1 MKYLLFVLLLLVVR
15 PTWAQRTAN
24 IAPHK
29 LPLKVQKAFES
40 KYPQAQV
47 KQAIWQEVD
56 TSYQGQFWDEAN
68 GIYVLAYFDEAGK
81 WLKSEME
88 VEPSAFTMA
97 IKRFLEKEYNDRTIS
112 YVLATQH
119 PLGNYTYWIVL
130 ENETEILSLELDAY
144 AKILYQEVEQI
155 QVKAGE
161 GLRP

>member
-1 MKYLLFVLLLLVVR
+1 MKYFFFLLLLALSS
-15 PTWAQRTAN
+15 PSWAQRTAN

-29 LPLKVQKAFES
+29 LPKKVQTAFET

-56 TSYQGQFWDEAN
+56 SSYQGQFWDEAN

-88 VEPSAFTMA
+88 VEPSAFTLA
-97 IKRFLEKEYNDRTIS
+97 IKRFLEKEYADRTIS

-119 PLGNYTYWIVL
+119 PLGHYTYWIVL

-144 AKILYQEVEQI
+144 AKTLYQEVEQI
-155 QVKAGE
+155 QIKAGE